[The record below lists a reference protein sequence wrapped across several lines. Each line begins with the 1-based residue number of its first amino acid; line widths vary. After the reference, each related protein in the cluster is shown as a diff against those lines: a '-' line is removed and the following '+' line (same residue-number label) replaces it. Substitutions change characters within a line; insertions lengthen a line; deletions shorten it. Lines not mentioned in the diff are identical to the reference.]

1 MDPGSRR
8 LLRPAWIVSHLLVA
22 GLLVATVNM
31 GFWQL
36 RRLDGRQAYNASVS
50 VRAAEPVLP
59 LVEVLTSIAAGTDP
73 ADLRFVR
80 VIVTGVWDADREV
93 LLANRSRDGVPGVH
107 AVSLLL
113 VDRASPGAASDVGPA
128 GGLVV
133 DRGFVPRPVQVA
145 GDPSVWAP
153 DAGEVV
159 LTGSLDLFRA
169 GERGHGGEV
178 DRIDREALATRW
190 DTTLAP
196 LWLRAA
202 ESTGLGT
209 WPAPVPVVDVG
220 DGSHRSYAVQWFV
233 FSIIGILGYPLVLLR
248 LASHS
253 GSRSNR
259 SVPEWDAP
267 VA

>member
-36 RRLDGRQAYNASVS
+36 RRLDGRQAHNALVAA
-50 VRAAEPVLP
+50 RADEPVLP
-59 LVEVLTSIAAGTDP
+59 LAEVLSSIAAGVDP
-73 ADLRFVR
+73 DDLRFVQ
-80 VIVTGVWDADREV
+80 VTVTGVWDADREV
-93 LLANRSRDGVPGVH
+93 HLANRSQDGVPGVH

-113 VDRASPGAASDVGPA
+113 IDGTTLGAGSNAGPT

-133 DRGFVPRPVQVA
+133 DRGFVPRPVQLE
-145 GDPSVWAP
+145 GDRGVWAP
-153 DAGEVV
+153 EAGEVA

-178 DRIDREALATRW
+178 DRIDREALETRW
-190 DTTLAP
+190 ETTLAP
-196 LWLRAA
+196 LWLRVA
-202 ESTGLGT
+202 EPTGSGT
-209 WPAPVPVVDVG
+209 WPAPAPVVELG
-220 DGSHRSYAVQWFV
+220 DGPHRSYAVQWFV
-233 FSIIGILGYPLVLLR
+233 FSVIGILGYPLVLVR
-248 LASHS
+248 LTS
-253 GSRSNR
+253 GSGGRSNR

>member
-1 MDPGSRR
+1 MDPGSCR

-36 RRLDGRQAYNASVS
+36 RRLDGRQAHNVS
-50 VRAAEPVLP
+50 VAARAGEPVLP
-59 LVEVLTSIAAGTDP
+59 LVEVLASIAAGADP

-93 LLANRSRDGVPGVH
+93 LLANRSQDGVPGVH

-113 VDRASPGAASDVGPA
+113 VDGANPGTASDA
-128 GGLVV
+128 GLAEGLVV
-133 DRGFVPRPVQVA
+133 DRGFVPRPVQLA
-145 GDPSVWAP
+145 GDPGVWAP
-153 DAGEVV
+153 DTGEVV
-159 LTGSLDLFRA
+159 LAGSLDLFRA

-178 DRIDREALATRW
+178 DRIDREALETRW

-196 LWLRAA
+196 LWLRSA
-202 ESTGLGT
+202 ESTGSGT
-209 WPAPVPVVDVG
+209 WPTPAPVVDLG
-220 DGSHRSYAVQWFV
+220 DGPHRSYAVQWFV
-233 FSIIGILGYPLVLLR
+233 FSIIGILGYPLVLVR
-248 LASHS
+248 LTSDS
-253 GSRSNR
+253 GGRSNR

>member
-22 GLLVATVNM
+22 GLLVTTVNM

-36 RRLDGRQAYNASVS
+36 RRLDGRQAHNASVAA
-50 VRAAEPVLP
+50 RAGEPVLP
-59 LVEVLTSIAAGTDP
+59 LVEVLASIAAGADP

-93 LLANRSRDGVPGVH
+93 LLANRSQDGVPGVH

-113 VDRASPGAASDVGPA
+113 VDGANPGAASDA
-128 GGLVV
+128 GLAEGLVV
-133 DRGFVPRPVQVA
+133 DRGFVPRPVQLA
-145 GDPSVWAP
+145 GDPGVWAP
-153 DAGEVV
+153 DDGEIV
-159 LTGSLDLFRA
+159 LAGSLDLFRA

-178 DRIDREALATRW
+178 DRIDREALETRW
-190 DTTLAP
+190 ATTLAP
-196 LWLRAA
+196 LWLRSAV
-202 ESTGLGT
+202 STGAGT
-209 WPAPVPVVDVG
+209 WPSPAPVVDLG
-220 DGSHRSYAVQWFV
+220 DGPHRSYAVQWFV
-233 FSIIGILGYPLVLLR
+233 FSIIGILGYPLVLVR
-248 LASHS
+248 LTSDS
-253 GSRSNR
+253 GGRSNR

>member
-22 GLLVATVNM
+22 GLLVTTVNM

-36 RRLDGRQAYNASVS
+36 RRLDGRQAHNASVAA
-50 VRAAEPVLP
+50 RAGEPVLP
-59 LVEVLTSIAAGTDP
+59 LVEVLASIAAGADP

-93 LLANRSRDGVPGVH
+93 LLANRSQDGVPGVH

-113 VDRASPGAASDVGPA
+113 VDGANPGAASDAGPA

-133 DRGFVPRPVQVA
+133 DRGFVPRPVQLA
-145 GDPSVWAP
+145 GDPGVWAP
-153 DAGEVV
+153 DDGEVV
-159 LTGSLDLFRA
+159 LAGSLDLFRA

-178 DRIDREALATRW
+178 DRIDREALETRW
-190 DTTLAP
+190 ATTLAP
-196 LWLRAA
+196 LWLRSAV
-202 ESTGLGT
+202 STGAGT
-209 WPAPVPVVDVG
+209 WPSPAPVVDLG
-220 DGSHRSYAVQWFV
+220 DGPHRSYAVQWFV
-233 FSIIGILGYPLVLLR
+233 FSIIGILGYPLVLVR
-248 LASHS
+248 LTSDS
-253 GSRSNR
+253 GGRSNR